1 MEVALGEVFSG
12 VFSVRLAPT
21 LGLIWYKVP

>member
-12 VFSVRLAPT
+12 VFSVRLALT
-21 LGLIWYKVP
+21 LRLIWYKAP